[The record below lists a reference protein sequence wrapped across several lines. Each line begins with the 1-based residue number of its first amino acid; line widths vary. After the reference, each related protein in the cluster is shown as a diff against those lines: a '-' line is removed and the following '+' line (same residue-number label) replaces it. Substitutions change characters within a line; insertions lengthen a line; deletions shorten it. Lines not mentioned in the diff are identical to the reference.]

1 MNQFLYFLLSI
12 FSLNANQ
19 ISMNFYV
26 ITGGPGSG
34 KSTLIEALRERGY
47 VCIEEAGRQ
56 IIQDQLRVGGD
67 ALPWANIVRFKEL
80 MLEHAL
86 KTYEEAKR
94 IKGPVFFDRGVVD
107 LIGYDALTNAKSTE
121 KLLLAVKKLRYNA
134 KVFIAPPWEAI
145 YCNDAERKQTF
156 DEAIATYNCIK
167 KAYLDEGYEV
177 IELPLKSVE
186 ERIEFIINTID

>member
-19 ISMNFYV
+19 IYMNFYV

-56 IIQDQLRVGGD
+56 IIQEQLRIGGD
-67 ALPWANIVRFKEL
+67 ALPWADIVRFKEL

-86 KTYEEAKR
+86 KTYEEAKG
-94 IKGPVFFDRGVVD
+94 IKGPAFFDRGVVD
-107 LIGYDALTNAKSTE
+107 LIGYDTLTNAKSTD
-121 KLLLAVKKLRYNA
+121 KLLQAVKKLRYNS

-156 DEAIATYNCIK
+156 EEAIATYNCIK
-167 KAYLDEGYEV
+167 KAYLDEGYDI